1 MDNIGKLFWNDN
13 VFLPKSFLIPAGEIR
28 QITELSVTGGFEVT
42 EHIQYCDEITYVISG
57 SADFFSGDCCDKVKS
72 GQIHF
77 IKKGV
82 KHKIIADKGENLRY
96 ICIGINPEYSCEG
109 IKGFYDTLRGDCF
122 VINDDGSLR
131 DFSKLLLNEL
141 YINDESNKLM
151 INMFIIQI
159 FISMSRIIENR
170 TCLLYKKN
178 EKKTAQHT
186 IYHLL
191 RYIDR
196 EYMNISDVKSIA
208 SALSYS
214 EYYISHLF
222 REKMGMSIKEYI
234 LKKKISAGSELL
246 KTTDMSI
253 KDISEYLNFGSPHT
267 FSQVFKRLTALSP
280 TEYKRNFCSKP
291 DSNF

>member
-1 MDNIGKLFWNDN
+1 
-13 VFLPKSFLIPAGEIR
+13 
-28 QITELSVTGGFEVT
+28 
-42 EHIQYCDEITYVISG
+42 
-57 SADFFSGDCCDKVKS
+57 
-72 GQIHF
+72 
-77 IKKGV
+77 
-82 KHKIIADKGENLRY
+82 
-96 ICIGINPEYSCEG
+96 
-109 IKGFYDTLRGDCF
+109 
-122 VINDDGSLR
+122 
-131 DFSKLLLNEL
+131 
-141 YINDESNKLM
+141 M

-234 LKKKISAGSELL
+234 LKKKTAAGTELL

-280 TEYKRNFCSKP
+280 TEYKRKFCSQP